1 MTDKLPHNLLA
12 LFQPRP
18 ALRYLPHADHAPE
31 DRRTTYITGVAQYL
45 SALRDEP
52 AVPYFP
58 SESWL
63 EARDRESREKQA
75 KQAYEAGDGFTELYK
90 PAEDPNV
97 RGDAFKTL
105 FVARLPYD
113 ADIKDLEREFGR
125 FGPIERI
132 RIVADTG
139 ESETKKEEAEDA
151 EVKREEEEK
160 QALLANGVNRK
171 KKIKKAKSTKKA
183 TRKGKSRGYAFVVF
197 EREKD
202 MKGTFHPK
210 HYSDKRYAH
219 ATH

>member
-31 DRRTTYITGVAQYL
+31 DRKTTYITGVAEYL

-75 KQAYEAGDGFTELYK
+75 KQAHEHGDGFTDLYK
-90 PAEDPNV
+90 PAEDPHV

-113 ADIKDLEREFGR
+113 AEVKDLEREFGR

-132 RIVADTG
+132 RIVLDSG
-139 ESETKKEEAEDA
+139 DSEIKQEEDEAA
-151 EVKREEEEK
+151 QVKREEEEK
-160 QALLANGVNRK
+160 QMLLTHGVNRK
-171 KKIKKAKSTKKA
+171 KKLKKAKSAKKA
-183 TRKGKSRGYAFVVF
+183 TRKGKSRGYAFVVV

-202 MKGTFHPK
+202 MKGIS
-210 HYSDKRYAH
+210 HYQNY
-219 ATH
+219 